1 MSNPNTNAASA
12 ASDCSHRSG
21 GGGVAVPVSA
31 NGFTAGHPSNAQP
44 ASQDASYGR
53 MIALSTPKIAP
64 DGLRKASHARMSHL
78 RVTELGRYR

>member
-1 MSNPNTNAASA
+1 
-12 ASDCSHRSG
+12 
-21 GGGVAVPVSA
+21 
-31 NGFTAGHPSNAQP
+31 
-44 ASQDASYGR
+44 